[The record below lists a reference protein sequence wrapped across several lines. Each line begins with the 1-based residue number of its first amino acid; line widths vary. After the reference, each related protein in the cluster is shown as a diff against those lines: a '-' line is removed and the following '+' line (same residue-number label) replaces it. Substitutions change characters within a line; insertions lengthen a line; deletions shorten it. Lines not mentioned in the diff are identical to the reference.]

1 MHQVLELLRV
11 HIYYFVGA
19 HYLHGSHQVGGLVLG
34 ICHPLLHLV
43 GGESYLVEVLDTLDL
58 WVLRLGAEHVD
69 VARHLVFRLH
79 VSRFEVFVIRLMLCL
94 GDGIAV
100 RHHILA
106 QGLEIDV
113 RLRAV
118 LIDATGSAV
127 GQAILSFLLFQ
138 YLLQQHHLPIHEIV
152 AAFGEAIRLGDAFQL
167 SLACSRRA
175 LSDLASNFSCSAPSA
190 CGSLPCSANHAFTL
204 SNFCASLSSGVGALG
219 FGRTSANS
227 GSSNISNSSFGQSLV
242 QNIFF

>member
-1 MHQVLELLRV
+1 MVSVR
-11 HIYYFVGA
+11 
-19 HYLHGSHQVGGLVLG
+19 
-34 ICHPLLHLV
+34 HPLLHLV

-69 VARHLVFRLH
+69 VARHLVARLH

-113 RLRAV
+113 RFGAV

-127 GQAILSFLLFQ
+127 GQAILAFLLLQ

-152 AAFGEAIRLGDAFQL
+152 AAFGEAVRLGDAFQL
-167 SLACSRRA
+167 PLAGLQVVVRLGKEGLELCEV
-175 LSDLASNFSCSAPSA
+175 LA
-190 CGSLPCSANHAFTL
+190 
-204 SNFCASLSSGVGALG
+204 
-219 FGRTSANS
+219 
-227 GSSNISNSSFGQSLV
+227 
-242 QNIFF
+242 